1 MINCTFENG
10 NKANLRHTVVDT
22 IVIKDGKILLVKRNK
37 KLIEGGKWGLT
48 GGYMELNETI
58 VEAAKREVYEESGWE
73 IKDLTLLTINDSP
86 NSDKEDRQNVG
97 FVFFAE
103 AVEKTGDPDWESDEQ
118 RWFGLN
124 ELPQIDQIAFD
135 FIKYI
140 EMYKTYLKEELTLP
154 IISWAKSSLVS

>member
-73 IKDLTLLTINDSP
+73 IKDLTLIAIKKI
-86 NSDKEDRQNVG
+86 DK
-97 FVFFAE
+97 
-103 AVEKTGDPDWESDEQ
+103 
-118 RWFGLN
+118 
-124 ELPQIDQIAFD
+124 
-135 FIKYI
+135 
-140 EMYKTYLKEELTLP
+140 M
-154 IISWAKSSLVS
+154 LVSYSSPRRLKRRATLIGNPMSSAGLA